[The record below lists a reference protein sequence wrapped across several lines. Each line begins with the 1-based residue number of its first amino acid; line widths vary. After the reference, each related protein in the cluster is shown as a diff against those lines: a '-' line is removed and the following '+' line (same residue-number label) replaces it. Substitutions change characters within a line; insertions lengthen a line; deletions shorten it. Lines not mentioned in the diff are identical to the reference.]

1 MALSWMEAGSRDLEG
16 WRLDA
21 ACRHVDPDLF
31 FPTGTARSAADHI
44 EAAKAVCQ
52 SCAVRVPCLE
62 YALSSHQDAGIWGG
76 TSEEERRKLRKA
88 WLARRRRAS

>member
-1 MALSWMEAGSRDLEG
+1 MALSWEDAAARDPEG
-16 WRLDA
+16 WRHDA

-52 SCAVRVPCLE
+52 ACRVRLPCLE
-62 YALSSHQDAGIWGG
+62 FALRSHQDAGIWGG
-76 TSEEERRKLRKA
+76 TSEEERRAIRDGRIR
-88 WLARRRRAS
+88 LAR

>member
-1 MALSWMEAGSRDLEG
+1 VALSWQEAGPRRPEA

-44 EAAKAVCQ
+44 EAAKAVCRA
-52 SCAVRVPCLE
+52 CPVRRPCLDF
-62 YALSSHQDAGIWGG
+62 ALGSHQDAGIWGG
-76 TSEEERRKLRKA
+76 TSEEERRALRESA
-88 WLARRRRAS
+88 LHLAG